1 MHYEKHAKT
10 TLPSFTSIDA
20 ARQAIFEAKRILSY
34 GGFNLTK
41 FVANDPTLMAE
52 IDADDRAPEIKEIS
66 SDVVSKALSIHWD
79 VNGDFFYY
87 VHHPVVVDSRI
98 MRPPVLRQVSLMYD
112 PLGLILPL
120 IIEGRI
126 IFQQFTH
133 LKLSCDDPIPD
144 SLRRRWLLWLQG
156 LQNLSSIHVDR
167 WLVLAKFVDGA
178 AGLFH
183 FCDASSLAYGA
194 CSYLQIVN
202 KYGEIHVV
210 LLMSRARLAPLKQ
223 LTIPRLELCAAVLA
237 IRLDVI
243 LRHELDIPLLQ
254 STFFTDS

>member
-1 MHYEKHAKT
+1 MCDCK
-10 TLPSFTSIDA
+10 LTSCQYREQSLQIATFFHRETSGDVADA
-20 ARQAIFEAKRILSY
+20 NVT
-34 GGFNLTK
+34 G
-41 FVANDPTLMAE
+41 
-52 IDADDRAPEIKEIS
+52 
-66 SDVVSKALSIHWD
+66 ALGIHWD
-79 VNGDFFYY
+79 VNGDFYY
-87 VHHPVVVDSRI
+87 AHHPVVVDSRVT
-98 MRPPVLRQVSLMYD
+98 RRAVLRQVLSMYD
-112 PLGLILPL
+112 PLGAILPL

-126 IFQQFTH
+126 IFQQSTH
-133 LKLSCDDPIPD
+133 LKLSWDDPIPD

-167 WLVLAKFVDGA
+167 CLVPAKFVDGA

-194 CSYLQIVN
+194 CSYLRIVN

-210 LLMSRARLAPLKQ
+210 LLMSRALLAPLKQ

-243 LRHELDIPLLQ
+243 LRQELDIPILQ
-254 STFFTDS
+254 STFFTDSEISARIRKERR

>member
-1 MHYEKHAKT
+1 MCDCKLTSCQYREQSRQIATFFHRE
-10 TLPSFTSIDA
+10 TLGDVADA
-20 ARQAIFEAKRILSY
+20 NVT
-34 GGFNLTK
+34 G
-41 FVANDPTLMAE
+41 
-52 IDADDRAPEIKEIS
+52 
-66 SDVVSKALSIHWD
+66 ALGIHWD

-87 VHHPVVVDSRI
+87 VHHPVVVDSRVT
-98 MRPPVLRQVSLMYD
+98 RRVVLRQVSSMYD
-112 PLGLILPL
+112 PFGAILPL

-126 IFQQFTH
+126 IFQQSTH
-133 LKLSCDDPIPD
+133 LKLSWDDPIPD

-167 WLVLAKFVDGA
+167 CLVQAKFVDGA

-194 CSYLQIVN
+194 CSYLRIVN

-210 LLMSRARLAPLKQ
+210 LLMSRALLAPLKQ

-243 LRHELDIPLLQ
+243 LRQELDIPLLQ
-254 STFFTDS
+254 STFFTDSEISARIRKERR